1 MKLKRFV
8 LIAIAGCMLFVAAG
22 ANSFGAGQKDAESPS
37 AYFPERYYKF
47 KQVVDGTEI
56 MHDFILQNK
65 GDATLK
71 INKVTTD

>member
-1 MKLKRFV
+1 MKLKRPF
-8 LIAIAGCMLFVAAG
+8 LIVIAACMLFPAVS
-22 ANSFGAGQKDAESPS
+22 SFGAGQKDAESPS
-37 AYFPERYYKF
+37 AYFPTRYYTF

>member
-1 MKLKRFV
+1 MKLKRSL
-8 LIAIAGCMLFVAAG
+8 LIVIAGCMLFFAAG
-22 ANSFGAGQKDAESPS
+22 ANSFGAGQKDPESPS
-37 AYFPERYYKF
+37 VYFPERHYTF

-65 GDATLK
+65 GNATLK

>member
-1 MKLKRFV
+1 MKLIRPF
-8 LIAIAGCMLFVAAG
+8 LIVIAACMLFSAAG
-22 ANSFGAGQKDAESPS
+22 SFGADQKDAESPS
-37 AYFPERYYKF
+37 VYFPTRYYTF

-56 MHDFILQNK
+56 VHDFILQNK

>member
-1 MKLKRFV
+1 MKLKRSFIIV
-8 LIAIAGCMLFVAAG
+8 IAGCMLFFAAV
-22 ANSFGAGQKDAESPS
+22 SFGAGQKDSKSPS
-37 AYFPERYYKF
+37 VYFPERYYKF

-56 MHDFILQNK
+56 IHDFILQNK

>member
-1 MKLKRFV
+1 MKLKKSFIIV
-8 LIAIAGCMLFVAAG
+8 IATCMLFSAAG
-22 ANSFGAGQKDAESPS
+22 SFGAGQKNSESPS

-56 MHDFILQNK
+56 IHDFILQNK

>member
-1 MKLKRFV
+1 MKLKRLFIIV
-8 LIAIAGCMLFVAAG
+8 IATCMLFPAVS
-22 ANSFGAGQKDAESPS
+22 SFGAGQKNSKSPI
-37 AYFPERYYKF
+37 AYFPERYYTF

>member
-1 MKLKRFV
+1 MKLKRSF
-8 LIAIAGCMLFVAAG
+8 LFIIAACMLFPAVSSLG
-22 ANSFGAGQKDAESPS
+22 ADKKGPESPS
-37 AYFPERYYKF
+37 VYFPERYYTF

-56 MHDFILQNK
+56 MHAFILQNK

>member
-1 MKLKRFV
+1 MKLKRPF
-8 LIAIAGCMLFVAAG
+8 LIVIATCMLFSAAG
-22 ANSFGAGQKDAESPS
+22 SFGAGQKDSKSP
-37 AYFPERYYKF
+37 AVYFPKRHYTF
-47 KQVVDGTEI
+47 KQVVDGAEI

>member
-1 MKLKRFV
+1 MKFKRSL
-8 LIAIAGCMLFVAAG
+8 LIVIAGCMLFFAAG
-22 ANSFGAGQKDAESPS
+22 ASSFGAGQKDAESPS

-47 KQVVDGTEI
+47 KQVVDGAEI

>member
-1 MKLKRFV
+1 MKLKRSL
-8 LIAIAGCMLFVAAG
+8 LIVIATCMLFSVVS
-22 ANSFGAGQKDAESPS
+22 SFGAGQKDSKSPT
-37 AYFPERYYKF
+37 AYFPERHYTF

-56 MHDFILQNK
+56 IHDFILQNK

>member
-1 MKLKRFV
+1 MKLKRSFIIV
-8 LIAIAGCMLFVAAG
+8 IATCMLFSAAG
-22 ANSFGAGQKDAESPS
+22 SFGAGQKDSKSPS
-37 AYFPERYYKF
+37 VYFPERYYTF

-71 INKVTTD
+71 INQVITD

>member
-1 MKLKRFV
+1 MKLSRPF
-8 LIAIAGCMLFVAAG
+8 LIVIATCMLFSAAV
-22 ANSFGAGQKDAESPS
+22 SFGADQKNSKSPF
-37 AYFPERYYKF
+37 AYFPERNYTF

-71 INKVTTD
+71 INQVITD

>member
-1 MKLKRFV
+1 MKLKRSL
-8 LIAIAGCMLFVAAG
+8 LIVIATCMLLST
-22 ANSFGAGQKDAESPS
+22 ANSFGAGQKDPESPS
-37 AYFPERYYKF
+37 VYFPERHYTF
-47 KQVVDGTEI
+47 KQIADGTEI

>member
-1 MKLKRFV
+1 MKLKRSFIIV
-8 LIAIAGCMLFVAAG
+8 IATCMLFSATG
-22 ANSFGAGQKDAESPS
+22 SFGAGQKNSESPS
-37 AYFPERYYKF
+37 AYFPERYYTF

-71 INKVTTD
+71 VNKVTTD